1 MGRRRDRNLGPLCLL
16 LLGLAAPSAAF
27 LGRGTLLEGEGDIFG
42 IYCEEF
48 DRGTRVWHHRE
59 ITREAV
65 RRVIVDHFKTV
76 PPAKGAYNHR
86 DGMTLEEAYAEYYG
100 AESSPKPFL
109 SAVASLVDAAAE
121 ADAGYLGSDPRYHF
135 GSERFSESQQILT
148 GRWPRI
154 IKAIQAGD
162 YSAAIYMLGLSL
174 SAIQD
179 FYSYS
184 NWVELGHEK
193 FNPDVG
199 ISGLTLPGVADPQE
213 GTCKDCPS
221 DASGVS
227 ACPDNLL
234 QDVLD
239 AGKLTSGY
247 GDGDAVAGRR
257 VEKPR
262 GIAKCSHGGSRDR
275 SRSTGA
281 RGGINKELPT
291 ACFSPHHQL
300 HEKAAQQAIQATEYY
315 LTLVRGAVG
324 DDLFVRF
331 LSLYPTP
338 ALVLVLDTTDSM
350 DKELAAL
357 VHTANRLVQQHAS
370 ATYPPAEYLFVP
382 FNDPTYGPVTRSQRP
397 DEIYRALTGL
407 RAVGGGDE
415 AELSMSALRLAL
427 HHAPPHA
434 HVFLFTDASV
444 KDPELFDTVVAL
456 AHAKSI
462 KVTPVLTMPVDYGGI
477 SGRMLLPEIED
488 EDEEENVTLADAE
501 VNSIAEVTAEDE
513 VEGEAGSQGGGF
525 RSISR
530 NTRSTGTSRPR
541 RQLRSFSKY
550 AELAE
555 RTGSQVVE
563 SPGDRVEETARIV
576 EGTKK
581 QAVLWKDFGMTS
593 PQRIKV
599 PIDSLISDF
608 EVSLTGRLSS
618 AVLTS
623 PSGSRYDLLARN
635 DNAGRGY
642 AVVAFTPYLAR
653 VRIDMTQRPDDVGE
667 WTLRFSPSDE
677 SSVVIS
683 ARTPMDIM
691 PTFYTPDTL
700 GNHPSLQRVAGQPSR
715 SSDTY
720 LDVVITGV
728 DTANLRRVDRAYLKD
743 STGKEVLDLDF
754 LTKSPRRNTYLAFPS
769 RNLRAGRFTV
779 VVTGVDG
786 SGRPFRRESGTQWD
800 LVDSSLGFPLGREVW
815 GSPGDSLRIPVVIT
829 NTNADNIA
837 QSTYFVSAYDAL
849 GSTVSLDQKRVTLGR
864 NESVVLTVTMFVDPS
879 VLPYTT
885 NTLVVT
891 AISNRGDTS
900 HTQAH
905 LSVVPKAFLADRT
918 PPTCQVLTK
927 TPCTGYLT
935 PETCS
940 QRSWETVVLLRDA
953 ESGIFQVWTNPP
965 SDIPNFASS
974 THELEVTYSALCC
987 EPMVTI
993 SVYDVAANLGV
1004 CNVDNGSLEA
1014 ELLNTGEIAGI
1025 VVGAVVLLL
1034 LLILLVAGIVIRRR
1048 RTRTEDVTPR
1058 RRGARN
1064 SDEE

>member
-1 MGRRRDRNLGPLCLL
+1 MGRRGRNSGPLGLL
-16 LLGLAAPSAAF
+16 LLALAAPSAAF
-27 LGRGTLLEGEGDIFG
+27 LGRGTLLEREGDIFG
-42 IYCEEF
+42 IYCDEF

-65 RRVIVDHFKTV
+65 RRVIVDHFRTV
-76 PPAKGAYNHR
+76 PPAKGGYNHR
-86 DGMTLEEAYAEYYG
+86 DGMTLEEAYAEYFG
-100 AESSPKPFL
+100 TESSPKPFL

-121 ADAGYLGSDPRYHF
+121 ADAGFLGSDPRYHF

-154 IKAIQAGD
+154 VKAIQAGD

-184 NWVELGHEK
+184 NWVELGNEE

-199 ISGLTLPGVADPQE
+199 ISGLALSDVADPQD
-213 GTCKDCPS
+213 GTCKDCS
-221 DASGVS
+221 TDASGVG
-227 ACPDNLL
+227 ACPNNLL
-234 QDVLD
+234 QDILD

-247 GDGDAVAGRR
+247 NDGDAVAGRR

-262 GIAKCSHGGSRDR
+262 GIAKCSHGGSRDK
-275 SRSTGA
+275 SRNTGA

-331 LSLYPTP
+331 LGLYPTP

-357 VHTANRLVQQHAS
+357 VHTASRLVQQHAS

-397 DEIYRALTGL
+397 DEIYQALTAL
-407 RAVGGGDE
+407 RAMGGGDE

-444 KDPELFDTVVAL
+444 KDPELFDAVVGL
-456 AHAKSI
+456 AHTKSI
-462 KVTPVLTMPVDYGGI
+462 KVTPVLTMPIDYGGI
-477 SGRMLLPEIED
+477 SGRMLLPEIE
-488 EDEEENVTLADAE
+488 EEENVMLSDAAA
-501 VNSIAEVTAEDE
+501 NDIAEVMA
-513 VEGEAGSQGGGF
+513 EGEMEGNAVSQRRGFGSI
-525 RSISR
+525 RSKR
-530 NTRSTGTSRPR
+530 AVRTARPR

-563 SPGDRVEETARIV
+563 SPGDRVEETAKIV
-576 EGTKK
+576 EGAAK
-581 QAVLWKDFGMTS
+581 QAVLWKDIGVTS
-593 PQRIKV
+593 SQRIKV
-599 PIDSLISDF
+599 PIDSLIIGF
-608 EVSLTGRLSS
+608 EVSVTGRLSS

-623 PSGSRYDLLARN
+623 PSGSRFDLLARN
-635 DNAGRGY
+635 NNAGRGY

-653 VRIDMTQRPDDVGE
+653 VRVDMTQRPNDVGE
-667 WTLRFSPSDE
+667 WTLQFNPSDE
-677 SSVVIS
+677 SSVIIS

-691 PTFYTPDTL
+691 PTFYTPDTS
-700 GNHPSLQRVAGQPSR
+700 GNHPSLQRVADQPSR

-728 DTANLRRVDRAYLKD
+728 DTSNLRRVDRAYLKD
-743 STGKEVLDLDF
+743 SAGRELLNLDF
-754 LTKSPRRNTYLAFPS
+754 PIKSPRRNTYLKFPS
-769 RNLRAGRFTV
+769 RNLQAGRFTV

-786 SGRPFRRESGTQWD
+786 SGRSFRRESGAQWD
-800 LVDSSLGFPLGREVW
+800 LVDSLLGFPLGREVW

-864 NESVVLTVTMFVDPS
+864 NESVVLTVTMVMAS
-879 VLPYTT
+879 SALPYTT
-885 NTLVVT
+885 NTLIVT

-905 LSVVPKAFLADRT
+905 LSVVPKAFLADST
-918 PPTCQVLTK
+918 PPTCQVLSK

-935 PETCS
+935 PETCN
-940 QRSWETVVLLRDA
+940 QRYWQTNVRFWDA
-953 ESGIFQVWTNPP
+953 GSGIFQVSTSPP
-965 SDIPNFASS
+965 SDIPIFVSG
-974 THELEVTYSALCC
+974 THQLSMTYEALCC
-987 EPMVTI
+987 NPMVTI
-993 SVYDVAANLGV
+993 SVYDTAANLGV
-1004 CNVDNGSLEA
+1004 CNVDNGSLEV
-1014 ELLNTGEIAGI
+1014 EPLLNTGEIAGI

-1034 LLILLVAGIVIRRR
+1034 LLILLVVGIVIRRR
-1048 RTRTEDVTPR
+1048 RTRTEDVTLR
-1058 RRGARN
+1058 RRGPHN
-1064 SDEE
+1064 SDE